1 MVRHQVSTIGVFIQK
16 EKFCHNFFSKRAT
29 IFYLGENKYIFT
41 VLKTQVL
48 LKGEYKNIFA

>member
-1 MVRHQVSTIGVFIQK
+1 VFL
-16 EKFCHNFFSKRAT
+16 FRRRNFATNFFSKRAT